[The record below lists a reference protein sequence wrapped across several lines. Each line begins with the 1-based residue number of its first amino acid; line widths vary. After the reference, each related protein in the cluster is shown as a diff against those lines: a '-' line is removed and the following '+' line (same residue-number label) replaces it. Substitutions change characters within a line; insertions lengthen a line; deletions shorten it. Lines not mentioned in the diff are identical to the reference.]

1 MKKVISGAAAICAM
15 AMAGNAIAHIGIA
28 RENVFAVGDAP
39 REYKEGS
46 SASLGIQLPH
56 DCSNANG
63 DHFPTTDVVVIFP
76 NAENLSA
83 DFLTTERD
91 GTVHG
96 ANAMMGIKAR
106 VSANWKKVKIVKGAV
121 GAYYNH
127 GVKTEGT
134 RAIKWLRG
142 NVDNDHYDNLEIKT
156 SFPKI
161 DPESCVGSL
170 KIKIPSIQ
178 YCKRGYAIAWIGT
191 EGSELFPLLD
201 PPNPKVRL
209 TEGFTASF
217 KVVRDLE
224 NNPLPA
230 ACGEGTEEEIRPS
243 DADIDAFGRARDRG
257 RHYRFY

>member
-1 MKKVISGAAAICAM
+1 MKKIIFRAAAICSLVI
-15 AMAGNAIAHIGIA
+15 AGNAAAHIGIA
-28 RENVFAVGDAP
+28 RENHFAVGDAP

-46 SASLGIQLPH
+46 SASLNIQLPH
-56 DCSNANG
+56 DCKNEN
-63 DHFPTTDVVVIFP
+63 DEHFPTTDVVVIFP

-83 DFLTTERD
+83 DFMTTDRD
-91 GTVHG
+91 GATYG

-106 VSANWKKVKIVKGAV
+106 VSANWKKVQMEKGSV
-121 GAYYNH
+121 GSYYNH

-142 NVDNDHYDNLEIKT
+142 MVDNSHYDNLEIKT

-161 DPESCVGSL
+161 DPESCVASL

-178 YCKRGYAIAWIGT
+178 YCKSGYAIAWLGT
-191 EGSELFPLLD
+191 AGSALFPLLD

-209 TEGFTASF
+209 TEDFTASF

-224 NNPLPA
+224 ENPLPES
-230 ACGEGTEEEIRPS
+230 CGEGTEEEVRPS
-243 DADIDAFGRARDRG
+243 DADIDAFGMRT
-257 RHYRFY
+257 YK

>member
-1 MKKVISGAAAICAM
+1 MKKIITRAAVFSLIIT
-15 AMAGNAIAHIGIA
+15 GNAAAHIGIA
-28 RENVFAVGDAP
+28 RENVFSLGEGT

-56 DCSNANG
+56 DCSNADG

-91 GTVHG
+91 GTIHG

-106 VSANWKKVKIVKGAV
+106 VSATWKKVNIVKGAV
-121 GAYYNH
+121 GSYYNH
-127 GVKTEGT
+127 GVKTEGV

-161 DPESCVGSL
+161 DSESCVGSL
-170 KIKIPSIQ
+170 KIKVPSIQ

-217 KVVRDLE
+217 RVVRDLE
-224 NNPLPA
+224 NNPLPEG
-230 ACGEGTEEEIRPS
+230 CGEPTELEVRPS
-243 DADIDAFGRARDRG
+243 DADIDAFGG
-257 RHYRFY
+257 RRP